1 MKASKD
7 NKVYTITE
15 AEKAAYLDRGYTV
28 LLDDGTVEVPASATV
43 PVAVYRRL
51 AAENA
56 SREGKSRKAQ
66 AEKDGKECMRNT
78 STTAAPMAEQD
89 RNRTF
94 CHGCGR
100 LPVMWIR

>member
-7 NKVYTITE
+7 NNVYTITE

-43 PVAVYRRL
+43 PEADYRRL

-56 SREGKSRKAQ
+56 SLKAKLRKAQ
-66 AEKDGKECMRNT
+66 TAQTAQTAEKDGK
-78 STTAAPMAEQD
+78 
-89 RNRTF
+89 
-94 CHGCGR
+94 
-100 LPVMWIR
+100 

>member
-15 AEKAAYLDRGYTV
+15 AEKAAYLDRDYTV

-43 PVAVYRRL
+43 PEADYRRL

-56 SREGKSRKAQ
+56 SLKAKLRKAQ
-66 AEKDGKECMRNT
+66 TAQTAEKDGK
-78 STTAAPMAEQD
+78 
-89 RNRTF
+89 
-94 CHGCGR
+94 
-100 LPVMWIR
+100 